1 MADTFRGPV
10 TNIVDGDT
18 FDMNITSV
26 GENNEHEYNAEETI
40 RIAGIDEP
48 ELSTPAGRRSKDLLE
63 RKLKGK
69 KVQCYVQARDSYGRI
84 VADVRVSKYQWL

>member
-1 MADTFRGPV
+1 MADTFKGLV

-18 FDMNITSV
+18 FDMHVTSV
-26 GENNEHEYNAEETI
+26 GDNNAYEYNADETI
-40 RIAGIDEP
+40 RIADIDEP

-69 KVQCYVQARDSYGRI
+69 KVQCYVQSRDSYGRI
-84 VADVRVSKYQWL
+84 VADVRVPKYQWL